1 MANTQEEILLKKRA
15 ELLESIQPVR
25 KLYSGFF
32 NMSSYYYSEVLDK
45 IYKIENLTPKLC
57 VPSYDEERILREEN
71 NLPIH

>member
-1 MANTQEEILLKKRA
+1 MSNTQEIMKKRD

-45 IYKIENLTPKLC
+45 IYEIKNLTLQLGT
-57 VPSYDEERILREEN
+57 PSYDEDRILREDN

>member
-1 MANTQEEILLKKRA
+1 MSNTQERLKKRD

-32 NMSSYYYSEVLDK
+32 NMSSYYYSEVLDR
-45 IYKIENLTPKLC
+45 IYEIKNLTLQIS
-57 VPSYDEERILREEN
+57 VPSHDEERILREEN